1 MNKCNEDFI
10 KRENID
16 FSKID
21 RTIYDTKDI
30 NEIIK
35 KYRVYGDSVNE
46 LVSLE
51 QILGIEVEEFDKK
64 SNFPEILDLYFDEY
78 GDSYRSRSISMLEFN
93 EDNVIDGLSSSFK
106 YEPLRLTESDLD
118 KYTIS
123 INGIHRFIIM
133 RILYLTAK
141 SKCQNEE
148 ELNELIK
155 KYTIPVI
162 VSKIDYLKTYCKYL
176 IDLFQPVSCMGECL
190 EFKWSK
196 TKAFNREI
204 YYITR
209 YINYNKIEDIFLS
222 KKEYDLYKKSYI
234 ELRAEY
240 KDSRVTGRSKLT
252 RFNGGT
258 QILTDEELLSFTRRI
273 IEETPKNKKKII
285 EVLRVQSIK
294 YESLNR
300 FLNLYF
306 PDLLNYK
313 KGEDRKNGSITRKY
327 K

>member
-35 KYRVYGDSVNE
+35 KYRVYGDSVNK

-64 SNFPEILDLYFDEY
+64 SSFPEILDLYFDEY
-78 GDSYRSRSISMLEFN
+78 GDSYRSRSISMLEYN
-93 EDNVIDGLSSSFK
+93 ENNVIDGLSSSFK
-106 YEPLRLTESDLD
+106 YEPLRLTESDLG
-118 KYTIS
+118 KCTIS
-123 INGIHRFIIM
+123 TNGIHRFIIM

-176 IDLFQPVSCMGECL
+176 IDLFQPVSCMRECL
-190 EFKWSK
+190 KFEWSK

-204 YYITR
+204 YYLTR
-209 YINYNKIEDIFLS
+209 YISYNKIEDIFLS
-222 KKEYDLYKKSYI
+222 KKEFDLYSKSYI

-285 EVLRVQSIK
+285 EVLRVQSTK